1 MFSRNNNTQENYQL
15 EQRRNKQLY
24 DYQFFENSSSG
35 PAFTT
40 HIQGNGL
47 GIAKLHPKDLSVNYV
62 EVDSYL
68 KGIGSCD
75 FIQPR
80 SFQFQPKQNEFL
92 HIEQREPIL
101 LSQFQ
106 PISSQRPGFP

>member
-1 MFSRNNNTQENYQL
+1 MFSRNNNTQENYNL
-15 EQRRNKQLY
+15 EQRRNRQLY
-24 DYQFFENSSSG
+24 NYQFFENSSCG

-47 GIAKLHPKDLSVNYV
+47 GIAKLHPKDLSVNYI

-75 FIQPR
+75 FVQPR
-80 SFQFQPKQNEFL
+80 SFQFQPKQNNFL
-92 HIEQREPIL
+92 HIEQREPVL
-101 LSQFQ
+101 LSQFR
-106 PISSQRPGFP
+106 PITSRRPGFP

>member
-1 MFSRNNNTQENYQL
+1 MFSRNNNTQENYNL
-15 EQRRNKQLY
+15 EQRRNRQLY
-24 DYQFFENSSSG
+24 NYQFFENSSCG

-47 GIAKLHPKDLSVNYV
+47 GIAKLHPKDLSVNYI

-75 FIQPR
+75 FVQPR
-80 SFQFQPKQNEFL
+80 SFQFQPKQNNFL
-92 HIEQREPIL
+92 HIEQREPVL

-106 PISSQRPGFP
+106 PVSSQRPGFP